1 MDMPRRFTEPHR
13 AALALLA
20 NGCAANHRTAQFL
33 GCMAADLRPPTP
45 KERSWLE
52 DLLRKADSELV

>member
-1 MDMPRRFTEPHR
+1 MDMPRSFTEPHR

-20 NGCAANHRTAQFL
+20 NGCAGNRKTAQFL
-33 GCMAADLRPPTP
+33 GCMAADFRPPTP
-45 KERSWLE
+45 KERTWLV